1 MLWLSVLEP
10 MLVALT
16 LVALLVAV
24 VQQPI
29 HDMRS
34 LMVVIPRD
42 ESGLAGPHLAPKHV
56 VEAAQRGILTALAGD
71 SSLILSRLWAYE
83 IEEAARHLLEQ
94 RGDADRIAVQARG
107 ETVLFKP
114 AAADRE
120 RAWPTITSQ
129 PLEET

>member
-16 LVALLVAV
+16 LVALLVAI

-34 LMVVIPRD
+34 LMVVIPSDQR
-42 ESGLAGPHLAPKHV
+42 GFAVPHLAPKHV
-56 VEAAQRGILTALAGD
+56 VEAAQRGIMTALTGD

-94 RGDADRIAVQARG
+94 HGASNRIAVQARG

>member
-34 LMVVIPRD
+34 LMVAIPRD
-42 ESGLAGPHLAPKHV
+42 ESGLAVPHLAPKHV
-56 VEAAQRGILTALAGD
+56 VEAAQRGILSALAGD

-94 RGDADRIAVQARG
+94 RGDAHRIAVQARG

>member
-10 MLVALT
+10 VLVALT
-16 LVALLVAV
+16 LVALLVAI

-29 HDMRS
+29 GGMRP
-34 LMVVIPRD
+34 LMVVIPRT
-42 ESGLAGPHLAPKHV
+42 ENGFVAPHLAPKHV
-56 VEAAQRGILTALAGD
+56 VEAAQRGILSALAGD
-71 SSLILSRLWAYE
+71 STMVLSRLWAYE
-83 IEEAARHLLEQ
+83 IEEAARYLLEQ
-94 RGDADRIAVQARG
+94 RGAADRIAVQARG

-114 AAADRE
+114 AVADRE

>member
-1 MLWLSVLEP
+1 
-10 MLVALT
+10 
-16 LVALLVAV
+16 
-24 VQQPI
+24 
-29 HDMRS
+29 
-34 LMVVIPRD
+34 VVIRSDAFCIPGD
-42 ESGLAGPHLAPKHV
+42 ESGFAVPRLAPKHV

-94 RGDADRIAVQARG
+94 HGASNRIAVQARG

-114 AAADRE
+114 SVADRE
-120 RAWPTITSQ
+120 RAWPTATSQ

>member
-1 MLWLSVLEP
+1 MLWLSVIEP
-10 MLVALT
+10 VLVALT

-29 HDMRS
+29 HDMQP

-42 ESGLAGPHLAPKHV
+42 ENGFAVPHLAPKHV
-56 VEAAQRGILTALAGD
+56 VEAAQRGILTALGGD

-83 IEEAARHLLEQ
+83 IEEAARHLLAQ
-94 RGDADRIAVQARG
+94 RGDAHRIAVQARG
-107 ETVLFKP
+107 ETVIFKP
-114 AAADRE
+114 AVADQE